1 MSMRVAVQMDP
12 MDGVNIHGDSSF
24 ALMLS
29 AQTRGYD
36 IWHYDVETLT
46 LDANDRLTAFAHP
59 VFDVQRVAGGHY
71 RFGDAKRIDLGSDI
85 DVVLMRQDPPFH
97 VGYITATHLLER
109 IEHETLVVNNPVS
122 VRNAPEKVMVLD
134 YRRFMPP
141 TLITRSTEEV
151 REFQREHGAVV
162 IKPLHGNGGKAIFKV
177 EADGSNLGALFEV
190 FNTTW
195 PEPHMVQPFLP
206 DVAKGDKRI
215 VLVDGE
221 VAGAINRRPGEGEF
235 RSNLAVGGSAEATEL
250 TAREEEICEAL
261 KPRLKE
267 LGLIFVGI
275 DVIGGQWLTE
285 INVTS
290 PTGIVAI
297 DRFNGTDTP
306 GKIWDV
312 CADWAA
318 TRSSFYAQAKE
329 LEQKLYD
336 ALIPGTPQIKVAKL
350 IYDVFGSASEWNEE
364 SLINEA
370 LDRLI
375 HRKNVRHEGFVY
387 RWPYSE
393 IKRMS

>member
-1 MSMRVAVQMDP
+1 MGLRVAMQMDP
-12 MDGVNIHGDSSF
+12 MDGININGDSSF

-29 AQTRGYD
+29 AQARGHE
-36 IWHYDVETLT
+36 IWHYDVGTLS

-59 VFDVQRVAGGHY
+59 VHDLQRVAGAHY
-71 RFGDAKRIDLGSDI
+71 RFGTPQRIDLGTDI
-85 DVVLMRQDPPFH
+85 DVVLMRQDPPLH

-109 IEHETLVVNNPVS
+109 IEKETLVVNNPVA

-141 TLITRSTEEV
+141 TLITRSADEV
-151 REFQREHGAVV
+151 RAFQREHGAVV
-162 IKPLHGNGGKAIFKV
+162 IKPLHGNGGKAIFRV
-177 EADGSNLGALFEV
+177 PTEGDNLGALFEV

-250 TAREEEICEAL
+250 TQREEEICAAMG
-261 KPRLKE
+261 PHLKE

-275 DVIGGQWLTE
+275 DVIGGEWLTE

-297 DRFNGTDTP
+297 DRFNGTDTA
-306 GKIWDV
+306 GKIWDAIEV
-312 CADWAA
+312 
-318 TRSSFYAQAKE
+318 
-329 LEQKLYD
+329 
-336 ALIPGTPQIKVAKL
+336 
-350 IYDVFGSASEWNEE
+350 
-364 SLINEA
+364 
-370 LDRLI
+370 RL
-375 HRKNVRHEGFVY
+375 
-387 RWPYSE
+387 
-393 IKRMS
+393 KRRTVG